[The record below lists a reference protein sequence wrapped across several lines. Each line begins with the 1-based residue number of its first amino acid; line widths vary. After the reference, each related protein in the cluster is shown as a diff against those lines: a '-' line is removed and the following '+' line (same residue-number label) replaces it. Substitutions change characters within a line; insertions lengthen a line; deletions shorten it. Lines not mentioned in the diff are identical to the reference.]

1 MAHGHIA
8 KSDVPRYAALALR
21 SLQRFGT
28 LTPADET
35 EIRHCVAAGEIHQ
48 PASELLHEGEPLDH
62 ARILVSGWAAK
73 MRFLGDGRRQILS
86 FLVPGD
92 TFGLAA
98 RPCAV
103 ALSST
108 VALTTTVVAQ
118 IPLVSDAIAGPDTR
132 SGLGAIAWCMLRHE
146 EACLL
151 NQITRVGRQT
161 AYERIANLLLELY
174 HRLKSVSFVQG
185 TQYVL
190 PVTQEMLADALGLS
204 VVHTNRILQRL
215 RREHL
220 IEWNSSA
227 INLLQPKALEDL
239 SDFQQS
245 RLVISGSQPP
255 QAAA

>member
-1 MAHGHIA
+1 MAHGHVA
-8 KSDVPRYAALALR
+8 KSDVPRYAAMALR

-28 LTPADET
+28 LTSADET
-35 EIRHCVAAGEIHQ
+35 EIRLCVAAGEMHLST
-48 PASELLHEGEPLDH
+48 SELLYEGEPLDH
-62 ARILVSGWAAK
+62 ARILLSGWAAK
-73 MRFLGDGRRQILS
+73 VRFLGDGRRQILS

-108 VALTTTVVAQ
+108 VALTTTVTAQ
-118 IPLVSDAIAGPDTR
+118 IPLISDAIAGPDTS

-151 NQITRVGRQT
+151 SQITRIGRQT
-161 AYERIANLLLELY
+161 AYERVANLLLELF
-174 HRLKSVSFVQG
+174 HRLKSVSFVHG

-190 PVTQEMLADALGLS
+190 PITQEMLADALGLS
-204 VVHTNRILQRL
+204 VVHTNRMLQQL
-215 RREHL
+215 RHEQL

-227 INLLQPKALEDL
+227 INLLQPEALEEL

-245 RLVISGSQPP
+245 SLVLSRAQPP
-255 QAAA
+255 PAPA